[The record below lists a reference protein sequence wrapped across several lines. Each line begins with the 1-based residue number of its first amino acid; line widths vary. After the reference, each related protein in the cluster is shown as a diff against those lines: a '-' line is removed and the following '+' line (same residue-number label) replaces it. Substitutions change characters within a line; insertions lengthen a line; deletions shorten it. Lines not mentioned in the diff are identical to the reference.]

1 MDERS
6 NIMVTFVNRYTE
18 TMLIDNA
25 FNALQNYENNDSI
38 LRTPIIDFF
47 GVDGI
52 GKTAILRY
60 IREKCQ
66 KQKISCIAADASL
79 NAYHFSSEVVRQV
92 AKLSKNKYQPLE
104 KNEDPFQRSL
114 DAAKSLLSQG
124 IMVLVLD
131 NVDATNKEML
141 QYITAILRA
150 IIDDRKLLVVLA
162 GKKDILFDS
171 ERSISRK
178 LTSLQVKALDRKS
191 CEQYLDIVI
200 PSLETETRRYVLNW
214 TRGYP
219 LAMEVMT
226 KAIVERKLDPA
237 QPENQKVLVDLI
249 VKRVI
254 DEKVFAD
261 LTPALQS
268 RYKEALM
275 LLSIPRQFNLLI
287 MQKLIKQFA
296 SDELKKGSNLASMK
310 LPGSIKND
318 TGVLSWNF
326 FKGGYVIDTPVR
338 NIFLLKVRIE
348 ETERYALLHQFL
360 ADQNKSFAEEVT
372 EVDRVQYL
380 CEYLY
385 HSAHIKNEQ
394 EFIQILQQVQQ
405 EINDITFE
413 TLDAFEAFETAF
425 EKLLQDNE
433 GEFLDILGASAQ
445 MIESMIY
452 RHLAETN
459 RRRARATL
467 GVEHFYHLRK
477 YFIYIL
483 KDPLVTDE
491 RSALTLAIQDAIA
504 GTPTNYLQEFAREM
518 KESESLKKALGKHF
532 ELFTEL
538 LTEII

>member
-47 GVDGI
+47 GIDGI
-52 GKTAILRY
+52 GKTAILIY

-66 KQKISCIAADASL
+66 KQKISCITADASL
-79 NAYHFSSEVVRQV
+79 NAYHFSAEIVRQV

-150 IIDDRKLLVVLA
+150 IIDDRKLLVILA

-296 SDELKKGSNLASMK
+296 SDELKRGSNLASMK

-360 ADQNKSFAEEVT
+360 ADQNKIFAEEVT

-385 HSAHIKNEQ
+385 HSAHVKNEQ

-405 EINDITFE
+405 ELWQF
-413 TLDAFEAFETAF
+413 
-425 EKLLQDNE
+425 Q
-433 GEFLDILGASAQ
+433 Q
-445 MIESMIY
+445 
-452 RHLAETN
+452 
-459 RRRARATL
+459 
-467 GVEHFYHLRK
+467 
-477 YFIYIL
+477 
-483 KDPLVTDE
+483 
-491 RSALTLAIQDAIA
+491 Q
-504 GTPTNYLQEFAREM
+504 
-518 KESESLKKALGKHF
+518 
-532 ELFTEL
+532 
-538 LTEII
+538 